1 MKSRMLED
9 TPLPVR
15 LKVGALWVS
24 VMFCYVYGDY
34 FDLYRPGKLEGMLQ
48 GKMGPL
54 GAVTQGVLFGT
65 AILMIVPSLM
75 IFLSLALRAT
85 LCRWLNIVFG
95 IVYSMIMLLIAISG
109 GWLFYRFLAVV
120 EVLLTSLI
128 VWYAWRWPRQ
138 VASGTAA

>member
-1 MKSRMLED
+1 
-9 TPLPVR
+9 
-15 LKVGALWVS
+15 
-24 VMFCYVYGDY
+24 
-34 FDLYRPGKLEGMLQ
+34 MLQ

-75 IFLSLALRAT
+75 IFLSIALRAT

-95 IVYSMIMLLIAISG
+95 IVYSMIMLLIAISD

-128 VWYAWRWPRQ
+128 FWYAWRWPRQ
-138 VASGTAA
+138 VASGTEA